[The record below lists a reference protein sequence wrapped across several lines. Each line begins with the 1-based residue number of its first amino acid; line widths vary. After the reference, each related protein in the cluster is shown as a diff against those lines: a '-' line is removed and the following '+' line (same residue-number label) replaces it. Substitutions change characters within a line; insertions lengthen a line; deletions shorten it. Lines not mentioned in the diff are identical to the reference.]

1 MPANTVNP
9 RAPRTPRQE
18 GPDPIDVHVGK
29 RLVLRRKLLNYT
41 QHQVAE
47 AVGVTFQQ
55 IQKYEQGVNR
65 VSASRLYDLSR
76 VLQVP
81 IAFFFQDVGDVD
93 RGTPESTG
101 TGQRAD
107 TAGPVAVALPPPMPV
122 DDMARNESL
131 ELTRRYWALRKDQR
145 KAFRTLLMAVAGP
158 KG

>member
-1 MPANTVNP
+1 MSSTALRRRPGQRFSP
-9 RAPRTPRQE
+9 D
-18 GPDPIDVHVGK
+18 GPDPIDIHVGK
-29 RLVLRRKLLNYT
+29 RVVLRRKLLGLT

-47 AVGVTFQQ
+47 AIGVTFQQ

-81 IAFFFQDVGDVD
+81 ITFFFQDAADIVRPATGDS
-93 RGTPESTG
+93 PPSSAA
-101 TGQRAD
+101 GQ
-107 TAGPVAVALPPPMPV
+107 PPMPV

-145 KAFRTLLMAVAGP
+145 KAFRTLLLAMTGQP
-158 KG
+158 T

>member
-1 MPANTVNP
+1 MSATTLNQ
-9 RAPRTPRQE
+9 RALRTPRQD

-55 IQKYEQGVNR
+55 VQKYEQGVNR
-65 VSASRLYDLSR
+65 ISASRLYDLSR

-81 IAFFFQDVGDVD
+81 IAFFFQDVTATGRPTDPT
-93 RGTPESTG
+93 GAAPTPP
-101 TGQRAD
+101 A
-107 TAGPVAVALPPPMPV
+107 MPV
-122 DDMARNESL
+122 DDMARTESL

-145 KAFRTLLMAVAGP
+145 KAFRTLLNAIAGP
-158 KG
+158 KE